1 MQQLIT
7 KSQAEYRLNTPV
19 HRIDEMHER
28 GEIDFLVNGGE
39 PMVDA
44 FTVSQLEGYS
54 GHVPG
59 LLHVQETLAKCEESL
74 Y

>member
-1 MQQLIT
+1 MHQLIT
-7 KSQAEYRLNTPV
+7 KSQAAYRLNTPI
-19 HRIDEMHER
+19 HRIDEMQER
-28 GEIDFLVNGGE
+28 GEIDFLSNGGE
-39 PMVDA
+39 TMIDA
-44 FTVSQLEGYS
+44 FSLSQLEGHS

>member
-1 MQQLIT
+1 MHQLIT
-7 KSQAEYRLNTPV
+7 KSQAAYRLNTPI
-19 HRIDEMHER
+19 HRIDEMQER
-28 GEIDFLVNGGE
+28 GEIDFLVHGGE
-39 PMVDA
+39 TMIDA
-44 FTVSQLEGYS
+44 FSVSQLEGYS